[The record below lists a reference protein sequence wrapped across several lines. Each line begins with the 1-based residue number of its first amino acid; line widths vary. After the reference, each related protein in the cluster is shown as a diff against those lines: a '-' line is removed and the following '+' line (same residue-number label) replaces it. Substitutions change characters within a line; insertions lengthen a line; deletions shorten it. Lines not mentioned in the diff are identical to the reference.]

1 MLKAAEQDLAPCM
14 IPASPAGHA
23 YGEGYGMGLT
33 EQRNAEPQA
42 FTVAKEFD
50 IPVGEMRGFTL
61 AGRKV
66 LIANVGGQYHAM
78 DAVCSHAGGYL
89 PAGRLEGKMVRCPVH
104 GAEFDVT
111 TGCMVIYVPGKVS
124 RNVNAGCRDGAG
136 HGPMDLRTYKVVVE
150 RNEIRVM
157 V

>member
-1 MLKAAEQDLAPCM
+1 V
-14 IPASPAGHA
+14 
-23 YGEGYGMGLT
+23 T
-33 EQRNAEPQA
+33 EQRNSQLQA
-42 FTVAKEFD
+42 FTVAGELD

-61 AGRKV
+61 AEKKV
-66 LIANVGGQYHAM
+66 LIANVGGQYYAM

-111 TGCMVIYVPGKVS
+111 TGCMVIYVPGKVR
-124 RNVNAGCRDGAG
+124 RNVNAGCREGAG
-136 HGPMDLRTYKVVVE
+136 HGPMDLRTYRVVVE
-150 RNEIRVM
+150 PNKIIVM

>member
-1 MLKAAEQDLAPCM
+1 M
-14 IPASPAGHA
+14 
-23 YGEGYGMGLT
+23 T
-33 EQRNAEPQA
+33 EQRSAEPQA
-42 FTVAKEFD
+42 FTVAGKSD

-61 AGRKV
+61 AAKKV
-66 LIANVGGQYHAM
+66 LIANVDGQYYAM

-89 PAGRLEGKMVRCPVH
+89 PAGRLEGKTVRCPVH

-124 RNVNAGCRDGAG
+124 RNMNAGCRDGAG

-150 RNEIRVM
+150 QNEIRVL